1 MDFDAIIVGGSYAG
15 ISAALPLARARK
27 RIAVIDA
34 GQRRNRFAGHA
45 HGFLGQDGV
54 PPGEIAARAREQ
66 LMRYPTVQWID
77 GTAEAASRDG
87 NGFAVDVAGASLGA
101 QRLVL
106 ATGVV
111 DRLPEVDGLAERWGR
126 SVFHCPYCHGYEL
139 ENGRIGAL
147 ASGLNSFHQALL
159 LPEWGSVTL
168 FLNGAFTL
176 DEAQARELAARGVR
190 VETTPVVS
198 VRDRATVVLADGR
211 CVELDGLFVASRTE
225 PSSPL
230 ALQLGCAIEEG
241 PAGPFVRT
249 DDMKATNVPGVFACG
264 DVGRAMGNVAM
275 AVGDGAMAGT
285 AVHRSLVFP
294 GAPR

>member
-27 RIAVIDA
+27 RVAVIDA
-34 GQRRNRFAGHA
+34 GLRRNRFAGHA
-45 HGFLGQDGV
+45 YGFLGQDGM

-66 LMRYPTVQWID
+66 LLRYPTVQWID
-77 GTAEAASRDG
+77 GTAQGACRDG
-87 NGFAVDVAGASLGA
+87 DGFAVDVAGATLGA
-101 QRLVL
+101 RRLVL

-111 DRLPEVDGLAERWGR
+111 DRLPEVEGLAERWGR

-139 ENGRIGAL
+139 GNGRIGAL
-147 ASGLNSFHQALL
+147 ASGPSSLHQALL

-168 FLNGAFTL
+168 FLNGAITP
-176 DEAQARELAARGVR
+176 DEAQARELAARGIR
-190 VETTPVVS
+190 IETAAVVS
-198 VRDRATVVLADGR
+198 VRDRATVVLAGGR

-225 PSSPL
+225 PASPL
-230 ALQLGCAIEEG
+230 ALRLGCAIEEG
-241 PAGPFVRT
+241 PLGPFVRT
-249 DDMKATNVPGVFACG
+249 DEMKATNVPGVFACG

-275 AVGDGAMAGT
+275 AVGDGALAGT

-294 GAPR
+294 AAR

>member
-1 MDFDAIIVGGSYAG
+1 MDFDAIVVGGSYAG

-27 RIAVIDA
+27 RIAVVDA
-34 GQRRNRFAGHA
+34 GLRRNRFAVHA

-66 LMRYPTVQWID
+66 LLRYPTVQWID
-77 GTAEAASRDG
+77 GTVQGARRDG
-87 NGFAVDVAGASLGA
+87 DGFAVDVAGATLGA
-101 QRLVL
+101 RRLVL

-111 DRLPEVDGLAERWGR
+111 DRLPEVEGLAERWGR

-139 ENGRIGAL
+139 GNGRIGAL
-147 ASGLNSFHQALL
+147 ASGPGSLHQALL

-168 FLNGAFTL
+168 FLNGAIAP
-176 DEAQARELAARGVR
+176 DEAQASELAARGVR
-190 VETTPVVS
+190 IEAAAVVS

-211 CVELDGLFVASRTE
+211 CVELDGLFVAPRTE
-225 PSSPL
+225 PASPL
-230 ALQLGCAIEEG
+230 ALQLGCAMEEG
-241 PAGPFVRT
+241 PLGPFVRT
-249 DDMKATNVPGVFACG
+249 DEMKATNVPGVFACG

-294 GAPR
+294 TAG